1 MAGLYIHIPFC
12 KSRCIYCAFYSTTDS
27 ALRQRYVDAV
37 IKEMASTPCPSRRE
51 ESIETIYIGGGTPS
65 QLTIPQL
72 QQLFYN
78 IYKVYHLP
86 SLREGKGVGFL
97 PSLREG
103 KGSGLEVTIECN
115 PDDVTPEWAA
125 ALAPLGINRVSM
137 GAQTFDDR
145 RLRFLHRRHTAA
157 QVEQAVRTLRDAGIR
172 NISIDLMYGFPG
184 ETMADWQRDID
195 AALALGV
202 EHLSAYCLMVEE
214 GTPLYE
220 KMRNGENEKMRNG
233 ENEEMRDGENEEMRD
248 GENEEMRDGE
258 NEKMRDGENEKM
270 RDGEN
275 EEMIND
281 KAEET
286 ERAMYELLIDRLT
299 AAGYEHYEISNFA
312 LRPAG
317 VPDDQP
323 SPYRSRHNSNYW
335 NDTPYP
341 YIGLGAAAHSYMP
354 AAAPSLSSSPAES
367 VAIRSWNVSDLRQYI
382 EAIERGERPCEE
394 EVLDEDTRYN
404 DRITVA
410 LRTSDGLDLTTL
422 SDRHRRYCMKEAHR
436 FLSDGLLTLRGQHL
450 VLTRRGLFV
459 SDLVMS
465 ALMMV

>member
-27 ALRQRYVDAV
+27 ALRQRYVEAV
-37 IKEMASTPCPSRRE
+37 IKEMKERPLP
-51 ESIETIYIGGGTPS
+51 SIETIYLGGGTPS

-86 SLREGKGVGFL
+86 SLREGKGVGLYEPNL
-97 PSLREG
+97 PSLLG
-103 KGSGLEVTIECN
+103 GSGLEVTIECN

-125 ALAPLGINRVSM
+125 ALPPLGINRVSM

-157 QVEQAVRTLRDAGIR
+157 QVEQAVRTLRAAGIR

-184 ETMADWQRDID
+184 ETLEDWQRDID
-195 AALALGV
+195 AALALDV
-202 EHLSAYCLMVEE
+202 EHISAYCLMIEE
-214 GTPLYE
+214 GTPLYR
-220 KMRNGENEKMRNG
+220 KVHKG
-233 ENEEMRDGENEEMRD
+233 DGSFCVLCD
-248 GENEEMRDGE
+248 
-258 NEKMRDGENEKM
+258 
-270 RDGEN
+270 
-275 EEMIND
+275 
-281 KAEET
+281 EET

-335 NDTPYP
+335 NDTPY
-341 YIGLGAAAHSYMP
+341 IGLGAAAHSYTP
-354 AAAPSLSSSPAES
+354 AATALSDSPAES

-382 EAIERGERPCEE
+382 EAIERGERPCETE
-394 EVLDEDTRYN
+394 MLDEDTRYN

-422 SDRHRRYCMKEAHR
+422 SERRRHYCMKEAHR
-436 FLSDGLLTLRGQHL
+436 FLSDGLLTLRDQHL

-459 SDLVMS
+459 SDMVMS